1 MRYSLIPWEDPCISF
16 RKLWLSP
23 YHFMSESQ
31 PSMLTNVCSAFDG
44 VGNRWTKRSTTKFEK
59 PCRCNAFTCQQQM
72 QLPTQDLHSSS
83 KFPSLL
89 RFKNTCKNIRK
100 LIKNS
105 LQLGILNI
113 FERSLPLTTW
123 TPKASCGKASWW
135 DPNPPELPK
144 AEAFPAP
151 GSTVVLLCVHFRK
164 MGCGLSCWWSVAPRC
179 TVINMSQTTLPWTLS
194 ISPSL
199 SNLIFSPLNILR
211 KGPHSLQTA
220 CLGFWNLRGVKLKEA
235 AGEDATYIRHLRLCQ
250 DHLGSFKIFFHMF
263 GTPQKTQQM
272 SPLKWHGLDR
282 KPYISSGQKCQKKQR
297 WWCSSGSDAMI
308 LTLTRC
314 R

>member
-1 MRYSLIPWEDPCISF
+1 MGYSLIPWEDPCISF

-105 LQLGILNI
+105 LQLAILNI

-123 TPKASCGKASWW
+123 TPKPPVARLLDETPIHQSCQKQKPFRHQA
-135 DPNPPELPK
+135 
-144 AEAFPAP
+144 AP
-151 GSTVVLLCVHFRK
+151 WC
-164 MGCGLSCWWSVAPRC
+164 CSV
-179 TVINMSQTTLPWTLS
+179 S
-194 ISPSL
+194 ISERWDAASAAGPLAHFVLSLICHKPPCHEFFPYHHPCRTSFFHPSTY
-199 SNLIFSPLNILR
+199 FER
-211 KGPHSLQTA
+211 GPHSLQTA

-263 GTPQKTQQM
+263 GTPQKLSKCRPLSGMGWTA
-272 SPLKWHGLDR
+272 SPTSLAGNSVR
-282 KPYISSGQKCQKKQR
+282 KNSADDVPVVLML
-297 WWCSSGSDAMI
+297 WF
-308 LTLTRC
+308 
-314 R
+314 